1 MDIGDHKKILI
12 IDDDEAALIFL
23 SMFFAEKDFFVISA
37 KNVRE
42 GIQKALT
49 EKPCIIILGMSGKS
63 DVMVMRKLQI
73 DKYIKNI
80 PIIIT
85 GDVPLF
91 KRYFELNEQFPMLQ
105 DYIEKPI
112 DRELLFKKIVELLN
126 HKFQ

>member
-1 MDIGDHKKILI
+1 MKKILI
-12 IDDDEAALIFL
+12 IDDDETALIYL
-23 SMFFAEKDFFVISA
+23 SMFFAENDFYVISA
-37 KNVRE
+37 NSVKE
-42 GIQKALT
+42 GIRKALI
-49 EKPCIIILGMSGKS
+49 EKPFIIILGMSGTS

-85 GDVPLF
+85 GNVPLF
-91 KRYFELNEQFPMLQ
+91 KRYFELNEQFPMLK

-112 DRELLFKKIVELLN
+112 NGELLFRKVKELLN